1 LQATLFRLTGRPQDA
16 HRVLES
22 ATHTSPNHLKTLYAL
37 AELDSARRREY
48 LGRVVDIAPANVPAQ
63 LSLAEALLNAGDTS
77 GARDHLE
84 LLRQR
89 LPQMPPQAERF
100 FALALADVQANR
112 AAEARVAFARA
123 KAFLETTPVYQAG
136 LADLRAPEGASP
148 GYPVLTLSPR
158 LALLQRNPNAVVNAI
173 RFRDVTAGVG
183 LGSVDLRNGTLAVGD
198 FDGDGQTDLL
208 VASSAAVRF
217 YRNDHGRFKA
227 IAAGAGITSLA
238 SPTAAIVGDYDNDGH
253 VDVLLMGNAGTLL
266 LHNNGDGTLRDATRT
281 SSIADTA
288 AGTTG
293 VFADLDHDG
302 DLDLFLSTSHGDRLY
317 RNNSDG
323 TFRELAATLGLA
335 GSRAPTNA
343 VAFGDFDGDARTDLA
358 IARDNGLA
366 LYRGLEEGRFEDVT
380 QRSGLPTA
388 RASRVV
394 VAGDYDNDG
403 FLDLFAG
410 DFYHNDGTGA
420 FTRNTRAGPSSWD
433 ARDATFF
440 DFDNDG
446 WLDLIIALPNG
457 LVLLHNDQKGR
468 FSDRSAL
475 LPAGLAHSGAR
486 RVFAVDYDGDGDLDL
501 LIVGLDGQV
510 HLLRNDGGNANEFV
524 NVRLVALRDASDEN

>member
-1 LQATLFRLTGRPQDA
+1 MLARAATLPAARPFSARTAPIAATNAAITRAVELRPDDPDVRLLQPQLFRLTGRRQDA

-63 LSLAEALLNAGDTS
+63 LSLAEALLNAGDTI

-112 AAEARVAFARA
+112 GAEARVAFARA

-136 LADLRAPEGASP
+136 LADLRAPESASP

-173 RFRDVTAGVG
+173 RFRDVTAAVG
-183 LGSVDLRNGTLAVGD
+183 LGSVDVRNGAVAVGD

-208 VASSAAVRF
+208 VASSAGVHV

-227 IAAGAGITSLA
+227 IARGAGIVSLGSA
-238 SPTAAIVGDYDNDGH
+238 TAAIVGDYDNDGH
-253 VDVLLMGNAGTLL
+253 LDVLLMGNSGAML
-266 LHNNGDGTLRDATRT
+266 LHNNGHGTLRDATRT

-302 DLDLFLSTSHGDRLY
+302 DLDLFLGTSHGDRLY

-323 TFRELAATLGLA
+323 
-335 GSRAPTNA
+335 P
-343 VAFGDFDGDARTDLA
+343 
-358 IARDNGLA
+358 
-366 LYRGLEEGRFEDVT
+366 
-380 QRSGLPTA
+380 
-388 RASRVV
+388 
-394 VAGDYDNDG
+394 
-403 FLDLFAG
+403 
-410 DFYHNDGTGA
+410 
-420 FTRNTRAGPSSWD
+420 
-433 ARDATFF
+433 
-440 DFDNDG
+440 
-446 WLDLIIALPNG
+446 
-457 LVLLHNDQKGR
+457 
-468 FSDRSAL
+468 
-475 LPAGLAHSGAR
+475 
-486 RVFAVDYDGDGDLDL
+486 
-501 LIVGLDGQV
+501 
-510 HLLRNDGGNANEFV
+510 
-524 NVRLVALRDASDEN
+524 